1 MRPGRREIVR
11 KNKSEDVIAAQKLM
25 KLLDEYI
32 SDLSNNK
39 GEIEKVLTKIGE
51 RAAELSP
58 AQRKFLK
65 GLEADFSHQK
75 KLFEERTK
83 RL

>member
-1 MRPGRREIVR
+1 M
-11 KNKSEDVIAAQKLM
+11 Q
-25 KLLDEYI
+25 LLDEYI
-32 SDLSNNK
+32 SDLSNNR
-39 GEIEKVLTKIGE
+39 GEIEKVLTKISE
-51 RAAELSP
+51 RASELSP

-65 GLEADFSHQK
+65 GLEADFSQQR